1 MTSRPVALDDAAL
14 AAALAAPDAPMWDL
28 VDGMLVQTFESPS
41 FSAALDFVMAV
52 GRLAEEAD
60 HHPDIDLRF
69 RSVRLALSTHDVGA
83 LTELDVDL
91 ALAISSLRDPSVIDR
106 AASSGGWRHSTR

>member
-1 MTSRPVALDDAAL
+1 MSRPGPISHDLVATALAGTGWRIDDEVLHLSVELPSFPAAL
-14 AAALAAPDAPMWDL
+14 GFVVSVGALA
-28 VDGMLVQTFESPS
+28 
-41 FSAALDFVMAV
+41 
-52 GRLAEEAD
+52 EAHD

-106 AASSGGWRHSTR
+106 AASSGGWRQSTR